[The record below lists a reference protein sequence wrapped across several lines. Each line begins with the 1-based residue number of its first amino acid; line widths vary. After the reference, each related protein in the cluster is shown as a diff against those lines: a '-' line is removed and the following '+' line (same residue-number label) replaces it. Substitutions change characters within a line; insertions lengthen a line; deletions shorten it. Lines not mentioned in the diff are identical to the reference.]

1 MRRNMIETVMGAVVL
16 VVAAL
21 FIVFAYD
28 KAEVGTVD
36 GYEIRAKFDRIDG
49 IRPGSDVRMSGI
61 KIGTVTTSILDPKTY
76 LAVVRMTVRN
86 DIKVPDDTSIAVSSD
101 GLLGDKFLALSP
113 GGSDVMLKPGGE
125 ILTTQ
130 GSIDLMS
137 LVGQMIFSQT
147 GKNGDD
153 KKSDKK

>member
-153 KKSDKK
+153 KKSGK